1 MKRICLIPL
10 NKANQLN
17 IYCWVGFFSVLK
29 EALLFRTAKIRII
42 FQTTKPQSNYFR
54 MGIKK
59 NAHPHG

>member
-29 EALLFRTAKIRII
+29 EALLFRTAKIRHFCDI
-42 FQTTKPQSNYFR
+42 TKPQGVFFQ
-54 MGIKK
+54 KK
-59 NAHPHG
+59 LLKC